1 MFLFLFGYSQK
12 MTAVRRQRRMHEPSG
27 ELQSAARG
35 GGELPTSYDVEV
47 SLQGVFADKHVY
59 T

>member
-1 MFLFLFGYSQK
+1 MLFADSGG
-12 MTAVRRQRRMHEPSG
+12 VHEPSG

-35 GGELPTSYDVEV
+35 GGEQPTLRRNVDTVV
-47 SLQGVFADKHVY
+47 KKRG

>member
-1 MFLFLFGYSQK
+1 MKRFADSGRIARAF
-12 MTAVRRQRRMHEPSG
+12 G